1 MKKVIKPFDFEAA
14 KNGANVETRNGYKV
28 TLAEEREPY
37 KDGDKVKV
45 IIKPQ
50 KGE

>member
-1 MKKVIKPFDFEAA
+1 MDKDSIIKAI
-14 KNGANVETRNGYKV
+14 
-28 TLAEEREPY
+28 EPY